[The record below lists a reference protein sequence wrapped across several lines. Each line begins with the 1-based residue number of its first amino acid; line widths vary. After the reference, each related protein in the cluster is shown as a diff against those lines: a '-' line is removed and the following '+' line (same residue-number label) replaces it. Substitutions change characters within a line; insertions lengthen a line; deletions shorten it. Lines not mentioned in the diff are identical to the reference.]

1 MVSEEAKVIREE
13 NSTEVLTAF
22 NRIPY
27 ALINA
32 EVSGTA
38 KDTLDELTQICKY
51 YKVYKNC
58 LLYTFSEPTRR
69 TPISYAVFCLKKKKK
84 KKKRK

>member
-1 MVSEEAKVIREE
+1 MASEEAKVIEAE

-32 EVSGTA
+32 EVASIGMDAQGIVQKA
-38 KDTLDELTQICKY
+38 KLNKEIKELEPQIETLKAEVEKLSK
-51 YKVYKNC
+51 
-58 LLYTFSEPTRR
+58 
-69 TPISYAVFCLKKKKK
+69 
-84 KKKRK
+84 

>member
-1 MVSEEAKVIREE
+1 MASEEAKVIEAE

-32 EVSGTA
+32 EVSGAA
-38 KDTLDELTQICKY
+38 KDTLDELTQICK
-51 YKVYKNC
+51 
-58 LLYTFSEPTRR
+58 
-69 TPISYAVFCLKKKKK
+69 
-84 KKKRK
+84 

>member
-1 MVSEEAKVIREE
+1 MASEEAKVIEAE

-32 EVSGTA
+32 EVSGAT
-38 KDTLDELTQICKY
+38 KDTLEELTQI
-51 YKVYKNC
+51 
-58 LLYTFSEPTRR
+58 
-69 TPISYAVFCLKKKKK
+69 
-84 KKKRK
+84 

>member
-1 MVSEEAKVIREE
+1 MSSEEAKVIEAE

-32 EVSGTA
+32 EVSSAT
-38 KDTLDELTQICKY
+38 KDTLDASSTTT
-51 YKVYKNC
+51 
-58 LLYTFSEPTRR
+58 LLKAMLIAED
-69 TPISYAVFCLKKKKK
+69 
-84 KKKRK
+84 

>member
-1 MVSEEAKVIREE
+1 MASEEAKVIEAE

-32 EVSGTA
+32 DLCQLVQCVLCCT
-38 KDTLDELTQICKY
+38 
-51 YKVYKNC
+51 
-58 LLYTFSEPTRR
+58 
-69 TPISYAVFCLKKKKK
+69 
-84 KKKRK
+84 